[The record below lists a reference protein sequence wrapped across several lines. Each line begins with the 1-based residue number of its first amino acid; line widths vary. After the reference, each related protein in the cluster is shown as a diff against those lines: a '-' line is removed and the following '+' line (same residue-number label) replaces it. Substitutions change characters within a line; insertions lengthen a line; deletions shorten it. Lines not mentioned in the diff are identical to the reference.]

1 MTTLFYDTA
10 VQFLD
15 TDAISTHSAWHPVR
29 SLCAIASYSATHGGS
44 VALFDGNGRLLPDI
58 TYPVHRSSQATALA
72 WHPLRRLLVSGWENG
87 QMYAWGMAGGQ
98 SQQQQQQQREFVAI
112 SGPHKA
118 PIVWLAFSER
128 GGRMVTADAAG
139 VLTGWRCADSGG
151 APPGTTAAN
160 NRPVHFLTM
169 FTHELSVAVL
179 SLAFRQTVVSR
190 ATSEL
195 SSLARYYKFAF
206 INPYE
211 LSFFILFFLII

>member
-15 TDAISTHSAWHPVR
+15 TDAVSTHSAWHPSR
-29 SLCAIASYSATHGGS
+29 SLCAIASYSAAHGGS
-44 VALFDGNGRLLPDI
+44 VSLFDGNGRLLPDI

-72 WHPLRRLLVSGWENG
+72 WHPQRRLLVSGWENG
-87 QMYAWGMAGGQ
+87 QVYAWGMAGGQ
-98 SQQQQQQQREFVAI
+98 SSKQREFVAV

-118 PIVWLAFSER
+118 PIVWLSFSER
-128 GGRMVTADAAG
+128 GGRMVTADAGG

-151 APPGTTAAN
+151 AASGGNA
-160 NRPVHFLTM
+160 RPVHFLTM
-169 FTHELSVAVL
+169 FTHELGLPVL

-195 SSLARYYKFAF
+195 SSLARYLECVIRLGYY
-206 INPYE
+206 I
-211 LSFFILFFLII
+211 